1 MSSITRATRKAI
13 EMSKDEIGQ
22 DAERQQD
29 ISDFAPRRTQEPY
42 LTDAMIK
49 PPAVNIKLG
58 DDALRLTQMAGP
70 ALAQIGTTTA
80 DKIELSAQTLVDN
93 AKAGAETI
101 LGEARIQADDMVA
114 MAEMQAA
121 DMRVLAQ
128 SIRTHSAR
136 KAGQVGAFCAV
147 AESIITTMHALGSNF
162 QSVIVADMEA
172 EKVEQEQ
179 PIQIPTFLAR
189 SVKRA

>member
-13 EMSKDEIGQ
+13 EMSKDETSQ
-22 DAERQQD
+22 DAERQQEV
-29 ISDFAPRRTQEPY
+29 SDFAPRRAQEPY

-49 PPAVNIKLG
+49 PPAVNIKPG

-101 LGEARIQADDMVA
+101 IGEARIQAEDMVA
-114 MAEMQAA
+114 MAEMQASE
-121 DMRVLAQ
+121 MRILAQ

-136 KAGQVGAFCAV
+136 KASQVGAFCAI

-162 QSVIVADMEA
+162 QSVIVAEAEA
-172 EKVEQEQ
+172 EKLEQEH
-179 PIQIPTFLAR
+179 PIQIPSFLGRAR
-189 SVKRA
+189 KA